1 MSQAAEQGLGEVFI
15 AEQARLLVVLKVR
28 GDERG
33 LAAVALFHQLEEDI
47 RLLGTQIEI
56 PDLIDQEDIEAR
68 PAPDE
73 FARSSVGD
81 RSVHLVEQVLGAD
94 EQPAI
99 AVLQSLQQKSGRQSG
114 FPDSGRPDK
123 HYIDGLG
130 NKLQFGQLTDLAARN
145 ARLLLEGERLQSPL
159 LRQVSVL
166 DA

>member
-15 AEQARLLVVLKVR
+15 AEQARPLVVLKVR

-81 RSVHLVEQVLGAD
+81 RSVHLQA
-94 EQPAI
+94 AT
-99 AVLQSLQQKSGRQSG
+99 
-114 FPDSGRPDK
+114 GRPCMTALPYRPGVGIMLISK
-123 HYIDGLG
+123 AGLVFVAKRID
-130 NKLQFGQLTDLAARN
+130 LTSEAW
-145 ARLLLEGERLQSPL
+145 QMP
-159 LRQVSVL
+159 Q
-166 DA
+166 